1 MSKSS
6 IVPYPKEVEIAR
18 KWICGT
24 DKYRRL
30 ILFKFINKDRQRKGR
45 IVVVCMNPSK
55 ANKECSDQTVNQ
67 LIRYAYRHNYE
78 SLTVLNIYSLY
89 ETNSQKLPK
98 DKDFESNSDL
108 REEYSRNIDFVTSII
123 SNFKGTL
130 LIAFGR
136 AFRNYLY
143 EAQIKVIDAAKD
155 AIYKNSITLKK
166 VKGFDYY
173 HHPARVVFELEELT
187 LDQLEESK
195 DLLRRNKSECKK

>member
-1 MSKSS
+1 MSKCS
-6 IVPYPKEVEIAR
+6 IVLYPKEVEIAQ

-30 ILFKFINKDRQRKGR
+30 ILFKFVNKDRQRKGR

-55 ANKECSDQTVNQ
+55 ANKEYSDYTVNR
-67 LIRYAYRHNYE
+67 LIRYAYRHNYV
-78 SLTVLNIYSLY
+78 SIAVLNIYSLY
-89 ETNSQKLPK
+89 ETNSKNLPK
-98 DKDFESNSDL
+98 NKDLESYSYLKKEYDKNL
-108 REEYSRNIDFVTSII
+108 NFVTGII

-130 LIAFGR
+130 LLAFGK
-136 AFRNYLY
+136 ASKKYLY
-143 EAQIKVIDAAKD
+143 NAQLKVIDAAKD
-155 AIYKNSITLKK
+155 AISKNSITVKK

-195 DLLRRNKSECKK
+195 DFLRRNKSECKK